1 MKFSI
6 IVPVYKTEKYVKQ
19 CVDSIL
25 AQSFTDFELILVD
38 NESPD
43 NCPQICDD
51 YAKQDS
57 RVRAIHKK
65 HGTAASG
72 RNLGIKSAVGDY
84 LCFLDSDDWW
94 ADSEVL
100 AKINARIERT
110 SPDILELYY
119 KFHFDSTGEEM
130 IPNTVDFTG
139 FDELENDKK
148 IEFLINHDRLN
159 PSAWGMC
166 ISREFIAKSQGY
178 FDENLVTEDV
188 EWCLRLFSH
197 SPKVDAIQD
206 SLYVYRKDREGS
218 ITSNMKAKNVYDY
231 CDVIERAV
239 GSLDYEN
246 NLVHKVLMNYVS
258 YLTLIASALTFRKS
272 IKLTKAQKKEL
283 RGRLKAYCKKFIA
296 QYQNHPKVKKAVTV
310 YKILGYWGMA
320 RVLGFYL
327 NHRGR

>member
-6 IVPVYKTEKYVKQ
+6 IVPVYKTEKYVRQ

-25 AQSFTDFELILVD
+25 SQSYTDFELILVD

-43 NCPQICDD
+43 SCPQICED
-51 YAKQDS
+51 YAKQDG

-100 AKINARIERT
+100 SKINRRIERT

-166 ISREFIAKSQGY
+166 ISRAFIEKSQGY
-178 FDENLVTEDV
+178 FDENKVIEDID
-188 EWCLRLFSH
+188 WCIRMFSF
-197 SPKVDAIQD
+197 SPRVDAIQD
-206 SLYVYRKDREGS
+206 SVYVYRKDREGS
-218 ITSNMKAKNVYDY
+218 VTRTMKFKSIQDLCSIIEGAPSIL
-231 CDVIERAV
+231 CD
-239 GSLDYEN
+239 SQN
-246 NLVHKVLMNYVS
+246 PVHQAMMNYVT
-258 YLTLIASALTFRKS
+258 YQALIASALTFRKS
-272 IKLTKAQKKEL
+272 VEIEKGQKKEVRRVL
-283 RGRLKAYCKKFIA
+283 RAFCKKYINK
-296 QYQNHPKVKKAVTV
+296 YHSHPKVNKAVKV

>member
-25 AQSFTDFELILVD
+25 NQSFTDFELILVD

-43 NCPQICDD
+43 NCPQICED
-51 YAKQDS
+51 YARQDS
-57 RVRAIHKK
+57 RVRAIHKT

-72 RNLGIKSAVGDY
+72 RNLGIKSANGDY

-100 AKINARIERT
+100 AKINSKIEKT
-110 SPDILELYY
+110 NPDILELYY
-119 KFHFDSTGEEM
+119 KFHFDSTGKEM
-130 IPNTVDFTG
+130 VPNVVDFSC

-166 ISREFIAKSQGY
+166 IARSFMEKSQGY
-178 FDENLVTEDV
+178 FDESLVTEDV
-188 EWCLRLFSH
+188 EWCLRLFSF
-197 SPKVDAIQD
+197 SPKVDALNE
-206 SLYVYRKDREGS
+206 SVYVYRKNREGS
-218 ITSNMKAKNVYDY
+218 ITSNIGAKNIFDY
-231 CDVIERAV
+231 CDIIEKATRT
-239 GSLDYEN
+239 LDYKNKPE
-246 NLVHKVLMNYVS
+246 HAVLMNYVS
-258 YLTLIASALTFRKS
+258 YLALIATALTFRKS
-272 IKLTKAQKKEL
+272 VKLSNAQKREM
-283 RGRLKAYCKKFIA
+283 RSRLKVYCKLYMKKFA
-296 QYQNHPKVKKAVTV
+296 THPKVKKAVKV
-310 YKILGYWGMA
+310 YRLLGYAGMA

>member
-6 IVPVYKTEKYVKQ
+6 IVPVYRTEKYLRQ

-43 NCPQICDD
+43 NCPQICEE
-51 YAKQDS
+51 YAQRDG

-72 RNLGIKSAVGDY
+72 RNLGMKSANGDY

-94 ADSEVL
+94 ADDSVL
-100 AKINARIERT
+100 AKINERIEKT
-110 SPDILELYY
+110 NPDILELYY
-119 KFHFDSTGEEM
+119 KFYFDSTGREM
-130 IPNTVDFTG
+130 VPNVIDFTG
-139 FDELENDKK
+139 FDGLENHKK

-166 ISREFIAKSQGY
+166 ISRAFIEKSQGY
-178 FDENLVTEDV
+178 FDESKVIEDID
-188 EWCLRLFSH
+188 WCLRMFSY
-197 SPKVDAIQD
+197 SPRVDAVAE
-206 SLYVYRKDREGS
+206 SVYVYRKDREGS
-218 ITSNMKAKNVYDY
+218 VTRTMRFKSIQDLCEIISSAPSIL
-231 CDVIERAV
+231 CDK
-239 GSLDYEN
+239 EN
-246 NLVHKVLMNYVS
+246 PVHQAMMNYVT
-258 YLTLIASALTFRKS
+258 YQAMIASALTFRRS
-272 IKLTKAQKKEL
+272 VEMDRAQKKQA
-283 RGRLKAYCKKFIA
+283 RRTLKEFCKKYIR
-296 QYQNHPKVKKAVTV
+296 QYHSHPKVSKALKV
-310 YKILGYWGMA
+310 YKLLGYGGMA